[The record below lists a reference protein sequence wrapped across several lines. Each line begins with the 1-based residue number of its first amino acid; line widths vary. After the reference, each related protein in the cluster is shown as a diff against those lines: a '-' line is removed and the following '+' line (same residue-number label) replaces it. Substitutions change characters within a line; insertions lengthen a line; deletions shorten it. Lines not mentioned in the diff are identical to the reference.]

1 MVHRNNYRHWTQEVC
16 SPAKIEILR
25 PNLDWRII
33 WMETAALPNNIRETK
48 FSTNRNLDTV
58 VYSNEIETLIR

>member
-1 MVHRNNYRHWTQEVC
+1 MYC
-16 SPAKIEILR
+16 SLIELLLQTSKQ
-25 PNLDWRII
+25 NCNFQTLY
-33 WMETAALPNNIRETK
+33 ENNIRETK